1 MAVTVTPLA
10 AEEIKRIM
18 EAQKLEQGT
27 VVRMG
32 IAGGGCHGLQYS
44 LGFDTAYDPLLDAQ
58 YQQHGVS
65 VVARKKVA
73 VHLDGTTVDFEDGPF
88 GRGFAIENPNYPRG
102 GGCPGCGHH

>member
-1 MAVTVTPLA
+1 MAVTLTPLA

-18 EAQKLEQGT
+18 EAQKLEEGT

-32 IAGGGCHGLQYS
+32 IAGGGCHGLQYA
-44 LGFDTAYDPLLDAQ
+44 LGFDSEYDQNLDAR
-58 YQQHGVS
+58 YEQHGVP

-73 VHLDGTTVDFEDGPF
+73 VHLDGTTVDFEDGPM

>member
-1 MAVTVTPLA
+1 MAVTLTPLA

-18 EAQKLEQGT
+18 ESQKLEQGT

-44 LGFDTAYDPLLDAQ
+44 LGFDNAVDPVLDAQ
-58 YQQHGVS
+58 YEQHGVS
-65 VVARKKVA
+65 IVARKKVA